1 VRLRALW
8 ELTPE
13 HVSVRIQHLKARL
26 MSYTENRI
34 RGAIFGQA
42 IGDAIGH
49 PVEFKKTHTVTT
61 LIDHNQ
67 FTDDTQMM
75 CAIGEALV
83 EYPPHESEEDFM
95 ACLSDRFVDWKDAP
109 LGGGH
114 RAPGR
119 ACMNGAQRLGAGSDW
134 ASSGD
139 TTAKGNGSAMR
150 SSIVGAYYWA
160 NPEYAFYIGGL
171 TSIPTH
177 SNLESVLGSGLVSY
191 LVARAI
197 QATLSF
203 QDSVVSG
210 ISLCANFSRIRCAL
224 SSDDYNLGVDRNQ
237 AAPWRLV
244 NHFYRAYLAGQSRL
258 IAPAEFA
265 ATNGDDF
272 AVGPA
277 VSAAIYYATR
287 SHSYSEAV
295 LDAANFGDDADT
307 IAAITGALVGAR
319 EGTHRS
325 GNALGVPED
334 WVQRIELSEYL
345 ENLTQRVIQSSANA
359 STPIDVSEGDADD
372 LLDMDDVEF

>member
-1 VRLRALW
+1 M
-8 ELTPE
+8 TPE
-13 HVSVRIQHLKARL
+13 NK
-26 MSYTENRI
+26 I

-49 PVEFKKTHTVTT
+49 PVEFKKTHTVTD
-61 LIDHNQ
+61 LPDPNQ

-83 EYPPHESEEDFM
+83 AAPPHESEENFM
-95 ACLSDRFVDWKDAP
+95 DALSEQFVAWKNTP
-109 LGGGH
+109 LGGSH

-119 ACMNGAQRLGAGSDW
+119 ACMNGAQRLGAAVPW
-134 ASSGD
+134 FESGD
-139 TTAKGNGSAMR
+139 PSAKGNGSAMR
-150 SSIVGAYYWA
+150 SSIVGAYYHA

-177 SNLESVLGSGLVSY
+177 SNLESVLGAGLVSY
-191 LVARAI
+191 LVATSI
-197 QATLSF
+197 QNTLSF
-203 QDSVVSG
+203 HQAMVSG
-210 ISLCANFSRIRCAL
+210 ISLCANFNRIKCAMH
-224 SSDDYNLGVDRNQ
+224 SWDYNLGVERNQ

-244 NHFYRAYLAGQSRL
+244 NHFYRAYLAGLSRTT
-258 IAPAEFA
+258 APAEFA

-307 IAAITGALVGAR
+307 VAAITGALVGAR
-319 EGTHRS
+319 EGTHTS
-325 GNALGVPED
+325 GNALGIPED
-334 WVQRIELSEYL
+334 WVQRIEMTEYL
-345 ENLTQRVIQSSANA
+345 KDLTQRIIQSSAGA
-359 STPIDVSEGDADD
+359 SEPIDVSEGDADD
-372 LLDMDDVEF
+372 LLDLDDVEF